1 MDGILL
7 VDKGPG
13 LTSNQVVERI
23 RRTGRCRHAGH
34 AGSLDPMATGLLLI
48 SLGEGTKLTEILM
61 DAGKVYEAEVRLG
74 EATETEDRE
83 GKVIATAPVPALA
96 VEDVERVLVGF
107 RGEIDQVPPRYSAL
121 KVGGMRAYDRARG
134 GEEFEMK
141 SRKVRVYE
149 LSLLEMNLPD
159 LRLRVHC
166 GRGTYIRSLAR
177 DIGRALGTE
186 AHLTGLRRTHVGPYK
201 VEGALSVREG
211 GPLTREQ
218 VRDSF
223 MPLRS
228 AFGDAPAVRVREE
241 YLGDLRF
248 GRSPRPDQLLD
259 PVPSGEG
266 VRFLLVDGD
275 REPLAIAERDPETGG
290 GRLRRVLQRA
300 STTLGRG

>member
-1 MDGILL
+1 MDGLLL

-13 LTSNQVVERI
+13 LTSSQVVERI
-23 RRTGRCRHAGH
+23 RRAGRCRHAGH

-61 DAGKVYEAEVRLG
+61 DAGKVYEAVVRLG
-74 EATETEDRE
+74 ESTDTEDRE
-83 GKVIATAPVPALA
+83 GRVIATSPVPALA
-96 VEDVERVLVGF
+96 AADVETALEAF

-121 KVGGMRAYDRARG
+121 KVGGVRAYDRARG

-141 SRKVRVYE
+141 SRRVRVYE
-149 LSLLEMNLPD
+149 LSLLELDLPD

-186 AHLTGLRRTHVGPYK
+186 AHLIGLRRTRIGPYE
-201 VEGALSVREG
+201 VEGALAVREG
-211 GPLTREQ
+211 AAPTREQ
-218 VRDSF
+218 VREAF
-223 MPLRS
+223 MPLRR

-259 PVPSGEG
+259 PVPHGEG
-266 VRFLLVDGD
+266 VKFLLVDGAL
-275 REPLAIAERDPETGG
+275 EPLAIAEPDPDTGG
-290 GRLRRVLQRA
+290 GKLRRVLKRA